1 MLRPFT
7 MLFLVLTAVA
17 VTSCRHNSTNS
28 AAPAAESPV
37 ASPAASPRAAAS
49 PLSDFEEK
57 LKFIR
62 TGGFTYVY
70 VISRKDG
77 KPLEPEDS
85 RFLRTNAPQVVD
97 WVVTDDKKKAVG
109 GTNFNLEEGN
119 LNVIKKRLVVEDYTG
134 R

>member
-1 MLRPFT
+1 MPKPLTILPII
-7 MLFLVLTAVA
+7 LAVLAITNCGR
-17 VTSCRHNSTNS
+17 SGSNS
-28 AAPAAESPV
+28 ESPT
-37 ASPAASPRAAAS
+37 AETPAASPRANAS

-62 TGGFTYVY
+62 NGQFNYIY

-77 KPLEPEDS
+77 KQLEPQDS
-85 RFLRTNAPQVVD
+85 NFLRTNAPQVVD
-97 WVVTDDKKKAVG
+97 WVVTDDKTKAIG

>member
-1 MLRPFT
+1 MY
-7 MLFLVLTAVA
+7 
-17 VTSCRHNSTNS
+17 
-28 AAPAAESPV
+28 
-37 ASPAASPRAAAS
+37 
-49 PLSDFEEK
+49 D

-62 TGGFTYVY
+62 NGQFTYIY

-77 KPLEPEDS
+77 KQLDQQDS
-85 RFLRTNAPQVVD
+85 SFLRTNAPQVVD
-97 WVVTDDKKKAVG
+97 WVVTDDKTKAIG